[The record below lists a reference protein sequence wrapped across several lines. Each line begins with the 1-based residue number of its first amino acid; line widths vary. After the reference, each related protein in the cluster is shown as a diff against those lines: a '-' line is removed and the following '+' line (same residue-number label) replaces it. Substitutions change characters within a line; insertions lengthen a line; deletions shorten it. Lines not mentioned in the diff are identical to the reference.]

1 MSQLNLTRSILT
13 AVVGILIAAG
23 TVFAQETPPKAQK
36 FDEFTGEADYE
47 DLMARL
53 DNFLIELQQQ
63 PNAQGHIIVYRSRR
77 DSAAVSNRIALRAK
91 DYLVRVRRGDAARIQ
106 TFDGGMTGCLTYEL
120 WIVPPGAE
128 PPPRRFTY
136 KYPLKGSGR

>member
-23 TVFAQETPPKAQK
+23 TVFAQETQPKAQK

-47 DLMARL
+47 HLMARL

-77 DSAAVSNRIALRAK
+77 DSAAVSNRYALRAK
-91 DYLVRVRRGDAARIQ
+91 DYLVRVRRGDAARIH

-120 WIVPPGAE
+120 WIVPPGADS
-128 PPPRRFTY
+128 PPRRFTY
-136 KYPLKGSGR
+136 QYPLKGSRR